1 VSFFNTGRGI
11 SFEAVFC
18 FITSVSY
25 LAGQFAIVATR
36 YGSMVVA
43 ISAVTATYLLKVKLS
58 S

>member
-43 ISAVTATYLLKVKLS
+43 ISAVTATSKG
-58 S
+58 